1 MCISNAVG
9 DGLMSNARWKGIP
22 LRALLEAAGPRPGA
36 VEAVLRGADSYSDTI
51 AFAKAMDPATLVAYE
66 MNGDPLPQRH
76 GYPVRVIVPGLFGE
90 KNVKWVTRVEL
101 VDHDAKGFYESQGW
115 GPSFVI
121 PTHSRF
127 DEPEDGSRIPVGA
140 ATLRGIA
147 FAGARGVRAVEVS
160 VDAGRTWR
168 GAQIDYPGTTLT
180 WALWSYDW
188 RPGPGN
194 FEAVVR
200 ATDGEGT
207 VQTSAERGTIPEGS
221 TGYHR
226 IRFTVL

>member
-1 MCISNAVG
+1 M
-9 DGLMSNARWKGIP
+9 
-22 LRALLEAAGPRPGA
+22 
-36 VEAVLRGADSYSDTI
+36 
-51 AFAKAMDPATLVAYE
+51 
-66 MNGDPLPQRH
+66 
-76 GYPVRVIVPGLFGE
+76 
-90 KNVKWVTRVEL
+90 TRVEL

-115 GPSFVI
+115 GPSFIV

-127 DEPEDGSRIPVGA
+127 DEPEEGSRVPASA

-168 GAQIDYPGTTLT
+168 GARIDYPGTTLT

-194 FEAVVR
+194 YEALVR

-207 VQTSAERGTIPEGS
+207 PQTATERGTIPEGS

-226 IRFTVL
+226 IRFTVV